1 MPHYFFH
8 IRDNDEMIIDD
19 LGLELPDLGMAVT
32 EARKGISSMLADAE
46 LQGDDISGQVMEVTD
61 SAGAVLTEI
70 SFREVARG
78 DETKADSRGGGRE
91 PGRT

>member
-32 EARKGISSMLADAE
+32 EARKGILSMLADAE
-46 LQGDDISGQVMEVTD
+46 LQGDDIS
-61 SAGAVLTEI
+61 
-70 SFREVARG
+70 
-78 DETKADSRGGGRE
+78 
-91 PGRT
+91 